1 MSTRRPM
8 PPPLEMPKP
17 GFGRRTP
24 PALFPPIMGLFGV
37 GLGWRAASEAF
48 GIAPAIADLILG
60 ATSVLFLFTL
70 AAYLAKPLRRPAAFM
85 EDLRVLPGRA
95 GLSAASLCVMLFA
108 AVVAPY
114 ASGLATGLAL
124 LAFGIHVALVVAIV
138 MTLIGGPEEGRVVT
152 PVFHLSFVGF
162 IIGGV
167 AANALGHPEIARW
180 LLWSMLVPAGLIWGF
195 SARQLLTRVPPAPL
209 RPLLAIHLA
218 PASLFTIVAAGAG
231 LTRTGLCVQRVGGR
245 DPCGPAGRGQMAYG
259 CGVLSALGGVHL
271 SAGRVRRSTCDLV
284 AGARGAGHRGR
295 RGAGCRHPDRARYC
309 TAHFQAV
316 AGRKTG
322 GKDQRCRGLGLLFS
336 PKA

>member
-1 MSTRRPM
+1 
-8 PPPLEMPKP
+8 MPKP

-231 LTRTGLCVQRVGGR
+231 LTA
-245 DPCGPAGRGQMAYG
+245 PAYAFSALAAAILVALLVAARWLMVAGFSPLWGAFTFPLAAFAAALVTLSQGQ
-259 CGVLSALGGVHL
+259 GVLGIAGGAV
-271 SAGRVRRSTCDLV
+271 LV
-284 AGARGAGHRGR
+284 AATLIVPAIALRIFKLW
-295 RGAGCRHPDRARYC
+295 P
-309 TAHFQAV
+309 
-316 AGRKTG
+316 G
-322 GKDQRCRGLGLLFS
+322 GKLAA
-336 PKA
+336 KTNAAEA

>member
-1 MSTRRPM
+1 MTTRRPM
-8 PPPLEMPKP
+8 PPPLEIPKP

-48 GIAPAIADLILG
+48 GITPAIADLILG

-70 AAYLAKPLRRPAAFM
+70 AAYLAKPLRRPAALM

-124 LAFGIHVALVVAIV
+124 LAFAIHVALVVAIV
-138 MTLIGGPEEGRVVT
+138 MTLIRGPEEGRVVT

-180 LLWSMLVPAGLIWGF
+180 LLWSMLVPAGLIWGL

-218 PASLFTIVAAGAG
+218 PASLFTIVAASAG
-231 LTRTGLCVQRVGGR
+231 LTA
-245 DPCGPAGRGQMAYG
+245 PAYAFSALAAAILVALLVAARWLTVAGFSPLWGAFTFPLAAFAAALVTLSQGQ
-259 CGVLSALGGVHL
+259 GVLGIAGGAV
-271 SAGRVRRSTCDLV
+271 LV
-284 AGARGAGHRGR
+284 AATLVVPAIALRIFKLW
-295 RGAGCRHPDRARYC
+295 P
-309 TAHFQAV
+309 
-316 AGRKTG
+316 G
-322 GKDQRCRGLGLLFS
+322 GKLAA
-336 PKA
+336 KTNAAEA